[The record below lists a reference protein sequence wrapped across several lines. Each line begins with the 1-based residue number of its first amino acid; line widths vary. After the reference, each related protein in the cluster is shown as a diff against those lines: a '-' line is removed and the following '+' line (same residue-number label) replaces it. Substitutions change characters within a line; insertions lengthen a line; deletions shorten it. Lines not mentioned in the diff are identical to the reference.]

1 MTNHLLSRPL
11 ALAVFMGLP
20 LLFVAACKGENAT
33 VPTPSGSVASP
44 GPSAAVA
51 ASATATATASA
62 AAPPAEDGSCG
73 ELGCRLF
80 GTPEEAFAAI
90 LAEKPLV
97 IGIGES
103 HAPKGAE
110 GITSSTKRF
119 TDLFLP
125 MLVDP
130 KRERMASDIV
140 LEIWVAEGQCGKK
153 KEAAVAEK
161 QKPVTQN
168 QAKTNQNE
176 YVTLGNAADAKGIK
190 PHILRA
196 PCADYDKILNAKDD
210 AVIVMLEMI
219 ARLMDEKV
227 TALLAQQAKAGTEKL
242 ILTYGGA
249 IHNDITAREGREKW
263 TFGPDLSQKA
273 KGRYIELDLVVPEYI
288 KDNESWNALPWVR
301 HFNKDAHPS
310 KTTLFRPAP
319 GSYVLIFPRS

>member
-1 MTNHLLSRPL
+1 MTNHLLLSRFVRL
-11 ALAVFMGLP
+11 TVAVFLP
-20 LLFVAACKGENAT
+20 LVVSACKDDKATTPAPVAA
-33 VPTPSGSVASP
+33 VSVVSAA
-44 GPSAAVA
+44 PSAVPVAV
-51 ASATATATASA
+51 T
-62 AAPPAEDGSCG
+62 APPSTPNAVSCG

-80 GTPEEAFAAI
+80 DKPEDAFASI

-110 GITSSTKRF
+110 EIVSSTKRF
-119 TDLFLP
+119 TETFLP

-130 KRERMASDIV
+130 KRDLVASDIV

-161 QKPVTQN
+161 QKPVTQG

-176 YVTLGNAADAKGIK
+176 YVALGDAAHAKGVK

-196 PCADYDKILNAKDD
+196 PCADYDKILKAKDD

-219 ARLMDEKV
+219 ARLMNEKV
-227 TALLAQQAKAGTEKL
+227 TALLAQHADAGPEKM

-249 IHNDITAREGREKW
+249 IHNDVVAREGREKW
-263 TFGPDLSQKA
+263 TFGPDLSRQT
-273 KGRYIELDLVVPEYI
+273 KGRYVEVDLVVPEYI
-288 KDNESWNALPWVR
+288 KDNDSWNSLPWTR
-301 HFNKDAHPS
+301 YFKKDADPS

>member
-1 MTNHLLSRPL
+1 MTNQWVRAWLVP
-11 ALAVFMGLP
+11 
-20 LLFVAACKGENAT
+20 VAAMLSQIVFISGCKDEKAT
-33 VPTPSGSVASP
+33 TPTAVPTISAPPPA
-44 GPSAAVA
+44 PSAIP
-51 ASATATATASA
+51 SATSA
-62 AAPPAEDGSCG
+62 QDESSCG

-80 GTPEEAFAAI
+80 DTPQEAFAAI
-90 LAEKPLV
+90 LADKPLV
-97 IGIGES
+97 LAIGES

-110 GITSSTKRF
+110 EITSSTKRF
-119 TDLFLP
+119 TETFLP

-130 KRERMASDIV
+130 KRERVASDIV

-176 YVTLGNAADAKGIK
+176 YVVLGDAAHAKGVK

-196 PCADYDKILNAKDD
+196 PCADYDKILQAKDD

-219 ARLMDEKV
+219 ARLIDEKV
-227 TALLAQQAKAGTEKL
+227 TTLLAQRANTAPEKM

-249 IHNDITAREGREKW
+249 IHNDIVAREGREKW
-263 TFGPDLSQKA
+263 TFGPDLSEKT

-288 KDNESWNALPWVR
+288 KDNESWNALPWMR
-301 HFNKDAHPS
+301 QFKKDAHPQ
-310 KTTLFRPAP
+310 KTTLFQPHP

>member
-1 MTNHLLSRPL
+1 MTNQCVRSSR
-11 ALAVFMGLP
+11 VC
-20 LLFVAACKGENAT
+20 VAAVLSLSAFVSSCKEDKAT
-33 VPTPSGSVASP
+33 T
-44 GPSAAVA
+44 AVA
-51 ASATATATASA
+51 PPVLSTPPAAPSATASA
-62 AAPPAEDGSCG
+62 APAPDGDSCKAPD
-73 ELGCRLF
+73 CRLF
-80 GTPEEAFAAI
+80 DTAGEAFAAV
-90 LAEKPLV
+90 LADKPLV
-97 IGIGES
+97 LAIGES

-110 GITSSTKRF
+110 EITSSTKRF
-119 TDLFLP
+119 TETFLP

-130 KRERMASDIV
+130 KQEMPASDIV

-176 YVTLGNAADAKGIK
+176 YVTLGDAAHAKGIK

-196 PCADYDKILNAKDD
+196 PCADYDKILQAKDD

-219 ARLMDEKV
+219 ARLIDEKV
-227 TALLAQQAKAGTEKL
+227 TALLGQRGNAAPEKM

-249 IHNDITAREGREKW
+249 IHNDIVAREGREKW
-263 TFGPDLSQKA
+263 TFGPDLSRKT

-288 KDNESWNALPWVR
+288 KDNDSWNALPWIG
-301 HFNKDAHPS
+301 HYKKDAHPT
-310 KTTLFRPAP
+310 KTTLFRPQP

>member
-1 MTNHLLSRPL
+1 MECQ
-11 ALAVFMGLP
+11 
-20 LLFVAACKGENAT
+20 LF
-33 VPTPSGSVASP
+33 
-44 GPSAAVA
+44 
-51 ASATATATASA
+51 
-62 AAPPAEDGSCG
+62 D
-73 ELGCRLF
+73 
-80 GTPEEAFAAI
+80 TPEAAFASI

-97 IGIGES
+97 IGFGES

-110 GITSSTKRF
+110 GIPSSTKRF
-119 TDLFLP
+119 TETFLP
-125 MLVDP
+125 MLTDP
-130 KRERMASDIV
+130 KRGAVASDVV

-161 QKPVTQN
+161 QKPVTQG

-176 YVTLGNAADAKGIK
+176 YVALGDAAHAKGVK

-219 ARLMDEKV
+219 ARLMNEKV
-227 TALLAQQAKAGTEKL
+227 KALLTQQAGGAEKK

-249 IHNDITAREGREKW
+249 IHNDIVAREGREKW
-263 TFGPDLSQKA
+263 TFGPELSRHT
-273 KGRYIELDLVVPEYI
+273 KGRYIEVDLVVPEYI

-301 HFNKDAHPS
+301 HFKKDAYPT

-319 GSYVLIFPRS
+319 GAYVLIFPKS

>member
-1 MTNHLLSRPL
+1 MKNHWHSISFAR
-11 ALAVFMGLP
+11 AAVVILP
-20 LLFVAACKGENAT
+20 ALLFLACKDERAT
-33 VPTPSGSVASP
+33 LSPDIVTSAASP
-44 GPSAAVA
+44 GSSPSVVMSAAPA
-51 ASATATATASA
+51 PSSASVTEN
-62 AAPPAEDGSCG
+62 APCG
-73 ELGCRLF
+73 EMQCRLF

-103 HAPKGAE
+103 HAPKDAAE
-110 GITSSTKRF
+110 VVSSTKRF
-119 TDLFLP
+119 TEKFLP

-130 KRERMASDIV
+130 KRDMNASDIV

-176 YVTLGNAADAKGIK
+176 YVALGDASSAKGVK

-196 PCADYDKILNAKDD
+196 PCADYDKILAAKED

-219 ARLMDEKV
+219 ARLMKEKV
-227 TALLAQQAKAGTEKL
+227 ATLLTQRGQSKPEKV

-249 IHNDITAREGREKW
+249 IHNDIVAREGREKW
-263 TFGPDLSQKA
+263 TFGPELSAQT

-288 KDNESWNALPWVR
+288 RDNDAWNALPWVR
-301 HFNKDAHPS
+301 HFKKDAFPT
-310 KTTLFRPAP
+310 KTTLMQPRP

>member
-1 MTNHLLSRPL
+1 MTNQWVRAWLLPVT
-11 ALAVFMGLP
+11 AVLS
-20 LLFVAACKGENAT
+20 LIVFVSGCKGEKAT
-33 VPTPSGSVASP
+33 
-44 GPSAAVA
+44 A
-51 ASATATATASA
+51 ASALPTIS
-62 AAPPAEDGSCG
+62 APPPIPSAVPSAVASTTSAPDASSCG

-80 GTPEEAFAAI
+80 DTPQEAFAAI
-90 LAEKPLV
+90 LADKPLV
-97 IGIGES
+97 LAIGES
-103 HAPKGAE
+103 HAPRGAE
-110 GITSSTKRF
+110 EITSSTKRF
-119 TDLFLP
+119 TEAFLP

-130 KRERMASDIV
+130 KRERIASDIV

-176 YVTLGNAADAKGIK
+176 YVVLGDAAHAKGVK

-196 PCADYDKILNAKDD
+196 PCADYDKILQAKDD

-219 ARLMDEKV
+219 ARLIDEKV
-227 TALLAQQAKAGTEKL
+227 TALLAQRANTAPEKM

-249 IHNDITAREGREKW
+249 IHNDIVAREGREKW
-263 TFGPDLSQKA
+263 TFGPDLSEKT

-288 KDNESWNALPWVR
+288 KDNESWNALPWMR
-301 HFNKDAHPS
+301 HFKKDAHPQ
-310 KTTLFRPAP
+310 KTTLFQPHS

>member
-1 MTNHLLSRPL
+1 M
-11 ALAVFMGLP
+11 
-20 LLFVAACKGENAT
+20 
-33 VPTPSGSVASP
+33 
-44 GPSAAVA
+44 
-51 ASATATATASA
+51 
-62 AAPPAEDGSCG
+62 D
-73 ELGCRLF
+73 CRLF
-80 GTPEEAFAAI
+80 DTPEAAFASI

-103 HAPKGAE
+103 HAPKDAE
-110 GITSSTKRF
+110 QIVSSTKRF
-119 TDLFLP
+119 TDTFLP
-125 MLVDP
+125 MLADP
-130 KRERMASDIV
+130 KRDMVASDIV

-161 QKPVTQN
+161 QKPVTQG

-176 YVTLGNAADAKGIK
+176 YVALGDAAHAKGIK

-219 ARLMDEKV
+219 ARLMNEKV
-227 TALLAQQAKAGTEKL
+227 MALLAQHADAGPEKM

-249 IHNDITAREGREKW
+249 IHNDIVAREGREKW
-263 TFGPDLSQKA
+263 TFGPNLSGQT
-273 KGRYIELDLVVPEYI
+273 KGRYVAVDLVVPEYI
-288 KDNESWNALPWVR
+288 KDNESWNALPWVK
-301 HFNKDAHPS
+301 HFKKDAYPA

>member
-1 MTNHLLSRPL
+1 MTNQLLLRRL
-11 ALAVFMGLP
+11 ALVALP
-20 LLFVAACKGENAT
+20 MLFLAACKGDKAAA
-33 VPTPSGSVASP
+33 PTPE
-44 GPSAAVA
+44 PSAALA
-51 ASATATATASA
+51 LPSTAPSASATTTA
-62 AAPPAEDGSCG
+62 AAPSAEDNSCG

-80 GTPEEAFAAI
+80 ATPEDAFAAI
-90 LAEKPLV
+90 LAEKPMV

-119 TDLFLP
+119 TEMFLP

-130 KRERMASDIV
+130 KRDRIASDIV
-140 LEIWVAEGQCGKK
+140 LEIWVAEGECGKK

-176 YVTLGNAADAKGIK
+176 YVALGDAAHAKGIK

-196 PCADYDKILNAKDD
+196 PCADYDKILKAKDD

-219 ARLMDEKV
+219 ARLMNEKV
-227 TALLAQQAKAGTEKL
+227 TALLAQQAKAGTDK
-242 ILTYGGA
+242 IVLTYGGA

-263 TFGPDLSQKA
+263 TFGPDFARQT

-310 KTTLFRPAP
+310 KTTLFQTAP
-319 GSYVLIFPRS
+319 NSYVLIFPRS